1 MGATSEAELT
11 QRIAQVAEWML
22 VPYTSSEIVRLCNT
36 EWGVNRATA
45 YRYIADANKLIAEEA
60 AEDVASELRKAKTRY
75 ERFIRKAEEGGE
87 LNVAVSAQEKLTKL
101 LGVGAPEKSEV
112 KHSVSFI
119 DELVNEEDQPKPL
132 EQQN

>member
-36 EWGVNRATA
+36 EWGVNRATS
-45 YRYIADANKLIAEEA
+45 YRYIAEANELIAAEA
-60 AEDVASELRKAKTRY
+60 AEQVAAELRKAKSRY
-75 ERFIRKAEEGGE
+75 ERYMRKAEERNE

-112 KHSVSFI
+112 KHSLDWL
-119 DELVNEEDQPKPL
+119 DELVNSPDKPAPL
-132 EQQN
+132 EQS